1 MSALGDIMAGLRTV
15 VELAGKVEGLSGDV
29 ERLESEVRQIDR
41 RLVRVETIIE
51 MTRSDGAVLRL
62 AKPGNDDPR

>member
-15 VELAGKVEGLSGDV
+15 MELTGKVETLTGKLD
-29 ERLESEVRQIDR
+29 RLAMDLNEVDR

-51 MTRSDGAVLRL
+51 VTRSDGATLRI
-62 AKPGNDDPR
+62 ARDPENKA

>member
-15 VELAGKVEGLSGDV
+15 VELTGKV
-29 ERLESEVRQIDR
+29 ERLEQNIDKVSGQVDAIDR

-51 MTRSDGAVLRL
+51 VTRSDGATLRIT
-62 AKPGNDDPR
+62 KDPN